1 MGCSEMNEINERQ
14 LEILRNALNWP
25 LYNRNY
31 YISCRECDS
40 FNDCEQLVGAGL
52 MERMRSESL
61 LLADSTSKCT
71 TESKEGTVK
80 NQVGLRLLKPKPTGA
95 SRCPTIILPNPI
107 VA

>member
-1 MGCSEMNEINERQ
+1 MKREDVKIGMMDEINERQ
-14 LEILRNALNWP
+14 LEILRHALNWP

-61 LLADSTSKCT
+61 LFPGYKATKLGKDFVMRKS
-71 TESKEGTVK
+71 
-80 NQVGLRLLKPKPTGA
+80 
-95 SRCPTIILPNPI
+95 
-107 VA
+107 